1 MFLNKVLKMCYLI
14 IEFTTYDNFIF
25 LFSVMSLFKLYADDR
40 FSKH

>member
-1 MFLNKVLKMCYLI
+1 MI

-25 LFSVMSLFKLYADDR
+25 LFSVMRLFKLCTDDR